1 MPSKTNARNNTYS
14 ILIAMIVFLVV
25 DLGLNSILDYDLYNN
40 QTVKNIS
47 SNLLLGLL
55 GLQIV
60 VEIFI
65 FLILFI
71 AMADTFL
78 FRVGLLGLLIKKFRL
93 VLIFQPIYMAIT
105 IATGALRVRHL
116 TTLGNT
122 LNTLYTYQT
131 FTRLSIA
138 QKISTLLNAFI

>member
-1 MPSKTNARNNTYS
+1 MPHHATARNNNYS
-14 ILIAMIVFLVV
+14 ILIAMIIFLMV

-60 VEIFI
+60 VEICI
-65 FLILFI
+65 FLVLFI

-78 FRVGLLGLLIKKFRL
+78 FRVGLLGLLIKKFRF

-105 IATGALRVRHL
+105 IATGKC
-116 TTLGNT
+116 
-122 LNTLYTYQT
+122 TY
-131 FTRLSIA
+131 IYMH
-138 QKISTLLNAFI
+138 IYIHVCI

>member
-116 TTLGNT
+116 TTLGNN
-122 LNTLYTYQT
+122 LNTLYAYKT

-138 QKISTLLNAFI
+138 QKISTLLNASI